1 MAGDDPGAKPVP
13 AAFSCCDQIYA
24 AAEEPPSFCFQTRYA
39 VPVLGSTYGCGSMD
53 PVAWHSMGALDTSL
67 NCTLVGE
74 IDAAVATA
82 RQSKPVSDACP
93 DCAAS

>member
-1 MAGDDPGAKPVP
+1 
-13 AAFSCCDQIYA
+13 
-24 AAEEPPSFCFQTRYA
+24 
-39 VPVLGSTYGCGSMD
+39 MD

-82 RQSKPVSDACP
+82 RQSKPVSEAWP
-93 DCAAS
+93 DWAAS